1 MLLRRIV
8 FFVSFSLGILPISY
22 AQLANP
28 DSIIHRSL
36 LKTSEHASLLKNF
49 KFKVLVSEKTRFND
63 ILGIGEK
70 RLEKIEGV
78 REDQWYGHSV
88 ISEVYSVKLNQSIHE
103 IKQIELLNKK
113 SAKPT
118 LFFWPDF
125 YQDIVGPN
133 CISPLNFQ
141 SQFYYTY
148 QFKKDTL
155 IQSKKGY
162 LFQLNPKSSLDRL
175 FKGQIVLSE
184 DGALMY
190 VNLAVFAD
198 ALNYKIELK
207 HQFALNTWLPLEGN
221 FVVNGGLLGNNGEFH
236 LNEKVVSPPENWS
249 PTNENLLG
257 NSIIE
262 KLNIAERA
270 FDEVYVS
277 QLLGNLHNSM
287 ILKWKDR
294 SQSGITTID
303 STRLAPN
310 FLIKNQIESNL
321 SFFNQTQNSR
331 EAGNTALAYYEPVRK
346 APLAWQDI
354 LFSRSFYF
362 GAMQKDFYPYEIY
375 YKAPIFDTNFNTA
388 EGFVSNSGF
397 LVRKRWAR
405 YHFIEAEAIG
415 RHSFL
420 LNRNTGYLKLRYKTE
435 KFDIQLTKGDFV
447 AQYNSENSIS
457 PEMNS
462 LSTLLLKNN
471 QMKIYRKDF
480 WSLYWINRISST
492 LFFKGNLELAD
503 RSQMDNVS
511 DYYWIN
517 YLGRKFTSNNPT
529 NAEFSTEGFQ
539 SHRAFTTQFTLG
551 FRPFL
556 DHAFEENERINNWGS
571 SPLMLLKYRAGWSNV
586 FGSTTDFN
594 HLEFSYVQ
602 NVAVSPWVKL
612 GLVLNAGTFFGK
624 KPSYFIDFKHFNGNI
639 NLIQASDMLASHRLV
654 GYYQNFTLGANQRL
668 NVNHYSNSTAGNYL
682 EGLSFLQFTNLWL
695 KPMLGIKQSFVKEVL
710 IANVVW
716 VPNQNL
722 LYREIGYGLDGIF
735 KVLRLEAIASFNNAQ
750 FSYIGLRLN
759 INSRIRVGNV
769 PE

>member
-1 MLLRRIV
+1 MLLRQIV
-8 FFVSFSLGILPISY
+8 IFIVLSLGINQISL
-22 AQLANP
+22 AQLADA
-28 DSIIHRSL
+28 DSILKRAL

-49 KFKVLVSEKTRFND
+49 KINVLVSEKSRFVD
-63 ILGIGEK
+63 ILGVGEK

-78 REDQWYGHSV
+78 REDQWYGHTTF
-88 ISEVYSVKLNQSIHE
+88 SEVYALKLNQAVHE
-103 IKQIELLNKK
+103 IKRVELLNKK
-113 SAKPT
+113 KAKPT

-133 CISPLNFQ
+133 CVSPLNFQ
-141 SQFYYTY
+141 SQFYYKY
-148 QFKKDTL
+148 QFQKDTL
-155 IQSKKGY
+155 IQSKVGY
-162 LFQLNPKSSLDRL
+162 LFQVSPKSTLDRL
-175 FKGQIVLSE
+175 FKGQIVLSDQGE
-184 DGALMY
+184 LMY
-190 VNLAVFAD
+190 ANLSVFAD
-198 ALNYKIELK
+198 ALTYSIELK
-207 HQFALNTWLPLEGN
+207 HQYALNAWLPLEAN
-221 FVVNGGLLGNNGEFH
+221 FQVNGGLLGNNGEFH
-236 LNEKVVSPPENWS
+236 LNEKVLDTPEYWS
-249 PTNENLLG
+249 PATDNLLG
-257 NSIIE
+257 HSMNE

-287 ILKWKDR
+287 ILKWKER
-294 SQSGITTID
+294 SQSGIITVD
-303 STRLAPN
+303 STRLSPN
-310 FLIKNQIESNL
+310 FVVKNQLESNL
-321 SFFNQTQNSR
+321 AFFNNIHDGQNSLNPSI
-331 EAGNTALAYYEPVRK
+331 AFYEPVRK
-346 APLAWQDI
+346 APIAWQDI

-362 GAMQKDFYPYEIY
+362 GKMQKDFYPYEIY

-397 LVRKRWAR
+397 LGRKRWAR
-405 YHFIEAEAIG
+405 YHFLEVEAIG
-415 RHSFL
+415 RHSYL
-420 LNRNTGYLKLRYKTE
+420 LNRNSGYLKLRYKTE
-435 KFDIQLTKGDFV
+435 KFDIQLTRGDFV
-447 AQYNSENSIS
+447 AQYNSDNTIS

-480 WSLYWINRISST
+480 WSLYLIKRISST
-492 LFFKGNLELAD
+492 LFFKGNVELAD
-503 RSQMDNVS
+503 RTQMDNIS

-517 YLGRKFTSNNPT
+517 YLGRKFTSNNPS
-529 NAEFSTEGFQ
+529 NAEYPNEGFQ
-539 SHRAFTTQFTLG
+539 SHRAFTTQFILG

-571 SPLMLLKYRAGWSNV
+571 SPLMLLKYRAGWPDV
-586 FGSTTDFN
+586 YGSTTNFN

-612 GLVLNAGTFFGK
+612 GLVVNTGTFWGAN
-624 KPSYFIDFKHFNGNI
+624 PNYFMDFKHFNGNI

-668 NVNHYSNSTAGNYL
+668 NVNHYSNSTSGNYL
-682 EGLSFLQFTNLWL
+682 EALSFLQFTNLWL
-695 KPMLGIKQSFVKEVL
+695 KPTLGIKQSFVKEVL

-716 VPNQNL
+716 VQNQQL

-735 KVLRLEAIASFNNAQ
+735 KVLRIEAIASFNNAQ